1 MRRLYLDHNASSPLR
16 ESARKIL
23 QTWSLGNPGANP
35 SSAHKEGRHARRALE
50 TARESLA
57 RLIDCDP
64 EELVFTSGGT
74 ESNTWALSGW
84 DSVAILPIEH
94 PSVLAP
100 AKCSPRSTFLPLDA
114 THRVDL
120 ELADPL
126 LENCQIASIG
136 LANHETGSL
145 QPIETIARKYPRRSW
160 LLHTDASQ
168 ALGRIPVSFR
178 ELGVDLMTLS
188 SHKCG
193 GPPGIGA
200 LVLRNGT
207 QHPPLILGGPQESS
221 RRAGTESV
229 LLAQLFCAAA
239 EEAVTRHQ
247 EEKQTWKSFSDLLRR
262 EIPNLDSASIF
273 ISKRSDCLP
282 NTLCVAFP
290 GRPGPALVHRLDLEG
305 VSVSHGSACA
315 SGSLEPSPVL
325 DALGCPESVS
335 HSSLRVSFGHGHA
348 DRDAELFLERLKL
361 TLDAVHVRATTQ
373 KNSTGHEQ

>member
-16 ESARKIL
+16 ESAREIL
-23 QTWSLGNPGANP
+23 QSWSLGNPGANP
-35 SSAHKEGRHARRALE
+35 SSAHEEGRLARRALE
-50 TARESLA
+50 TARERLASL
-57 RLIDCDP
+57 IGCQP

-84 DSVAILPIEH
+84 DSVAMLPVEH

-100 AKCSPRSTFLPLDA
+100 GKRSAHTTLLPLNA
-114 THRVDL
+114 AHQVDL

-126 LENCQIASIG
+126 LQSCQIASVG

-145 QPIETIARKYPRRSW
+145 QPVKALARQHSQRSW

-168 ALGRIPVSFR
+168 ALGRIPVSFQ
-178 ELGVDLMTLS
+178 ELGADLMTLS

-200 LVLRNGT
+200 LVLRQGT
-207 QHPPLILGGPQESS
+207 EHPALILGGPQESS

-239 EEAVTRHQ
+239 EEALARHQ
-247 EEKQTWKSFSDLLRR
+247 EEKRTWNRFSNLLRK
-262 EIPNLDSASIF
+262 EIPKLDPASIF
-273 ISKRSDCLP
+273 ISKTSDCLP

-325 DALGCPESVS
+325 EALGCPETVS

-361 TLDAVHVRATTQ
+361 TLDAVQVRTTTQ
-373 KNSTGHEQ
+373 KNSAGHEQ